1 MFWLVITL
9 SALFLAAGS
18 ALAYVFGAAAVLS
31 FIAVEKIQF
40 LAILPQRIFSQ
51 LDVFALMAMV
61 LFMMVGEIM
70 NRVGVTRHLIN
81 FSMCLVGRFRGG
93 LGHVNIM
100 TSVFFAG
107 VSGSAV
113 ADSAALS
120 NSLVPAMRQQG
131 YTNRYAGAITAAS
144 SIIGPIIPPSIIMIF
159 YGALMQTSIGA
170 LFAAGIIPGLLLAVA
185 LMIANAI
192 FAHRD
197 KHPGGK
203 GTEIPPF
210 FSTTRRAL
218 PALMLPVI
226 ILAGIVFGIITPT
239 EAGAVAVAAAIAAG
253 VYYGGVTWQTLYIS
267 FERTAIL
274 AGSIF
279 LIMVAAASVGYIASL
294 EQWPQQI
301 ARLATE
307 SGLSGVSFLLLVNVF
322 FLAAGMVMDVPMAL
336 ALLVPLFGPACL
348 AQGIHPVHLGIFL
361 CLNLTMGLI
370 TPPLGGC
377 LIIVSAVSGENYWRL
392 AKATLPFIIVEIGI
406 LMLITLVPSISLFLP
421 RLLGFT

>member
-1 MFWLVITL
+1 
-9 SALFLAAGS
+9 
-18 ALAYVFGAAAVLS
+18 
-31 FIAVEKIQF
+31 
-40 LAILPQRIFSQ
+40 
-51 LDVFALMAMV
+51 
-61 LFMMVGEIM
+61 
-70 NRVGVTRHLIN
+70 
-81 FSMCLVGRFRGG
+81 
-93 LGHVNIM
+93 
-100 TSVFFAG
+100 
-107 VSGSAV
+107 
-113 ADSAALS
+113 
-120 NSLVPAMRQQG
+120 
-131 YTNRYAGAITAAS
+131 
-144 SIIGPIIPPSIIMIF
+144 
-159 YGALMQTSIGA
+159 
-170 LFAAGIIPGLLLAVA
+170 
-185 LMIANAI
+185 MIANAI
-192 FAHRD
+192 FAHRF

-203 GTEIPPF
+203 GTEIPPL
-210 FSTTRRAL
+210 FSTTIRAL

-253 VYYGGVTWQTLYIS
+253 VYYGGVTWETLYIS

-307 SGLSGVSFLLLVNVF
+307 SGLSGVSFLLLVNAF

-348 AQGIHPVHLGIFL
+348 AQGIHPVHLGIIL